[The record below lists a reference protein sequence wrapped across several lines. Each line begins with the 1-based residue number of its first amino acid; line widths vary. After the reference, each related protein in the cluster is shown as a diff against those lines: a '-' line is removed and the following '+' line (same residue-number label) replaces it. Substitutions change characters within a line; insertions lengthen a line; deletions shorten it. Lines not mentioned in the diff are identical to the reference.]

1 MKVHP
6 EQSSYEFMITNG
18 DTNCSIEEI
27 KKWAHDRFGINP
39 LMLRKGIKAYT
50 YSVQRKLPE
59 DYFPVFCYI
68 NCRSPRIIKRKNME
82 QRRRERKENI
92 RQACKDGLKTVF
104 NTFGIY
110 KDIRDNFDKFLTI
123 RPFTEDELTEDELA
137 EYTEFKR
144 KNSKFNI
151 TQ

>member
-18 DTNCSIEEI
+18 DTNYSIEEI
-27 KKWAHDRFGINP
+27 KKWAHDNFGINP

-68 NCRSPRIIKRKNME
+68 NYRSPRIIKRKYME
-82 QRRRERKENI
+82 QRRREN
-92 RQACKDGLKTVF
+92 CCSLKWNLDV
-104 NTFGIY
+104 I
-110 KDIRDNFDKFLTI
+110 
-123 RPFTEDELTEDELA
+123 
-137 EYTEFKR
+137 
-144 KNSKFNI
+144 
-151 TQ
+151 